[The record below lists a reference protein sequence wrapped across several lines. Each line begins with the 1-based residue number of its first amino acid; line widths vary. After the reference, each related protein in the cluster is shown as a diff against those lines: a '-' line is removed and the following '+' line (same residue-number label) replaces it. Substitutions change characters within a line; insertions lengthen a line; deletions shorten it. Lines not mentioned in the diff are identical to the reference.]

1 MLQFLM
7 HREVGEDP
15 PFILERVETMRR
27 TFSLELSG
35 RKEMYCDHQVKPI
48 ELVSYLSQRGWR
60 HEHLIILSGPN

>member
-15 PFILERVETMRR
+15 PFIIERIETMRR

-35 RKEMYCDHQVKPI
+35 RKEMFCDHQVWCY
-48 ELVSYLSQRGWR
+48 YL
-60 HEHLIILSGPN
+60 